1 MRLLIMYEVKAMYE
15 AVVCCLVFIGLCVQ
29 HVLTEAWG
37 KVEAS
42 KICIAYVAY
51 VRDHLEP

>member
-15 AVVCCLVFIGLCVQ
+15 AAVCCLVFIGLCVQ

-37 KVEAS
+37 KVEAT
-42 KICIAYVAY
+42 KICIAYVA
-51 VRDHLEP
+51 